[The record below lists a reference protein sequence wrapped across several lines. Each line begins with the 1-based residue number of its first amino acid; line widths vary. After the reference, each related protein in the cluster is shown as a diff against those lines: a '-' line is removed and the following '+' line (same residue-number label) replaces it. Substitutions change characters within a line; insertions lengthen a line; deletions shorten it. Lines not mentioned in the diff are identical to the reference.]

1 MILCSA
7 LKLHDELEPD
17 IILPCYRHSDGYIIL
32 KDLDINY
39 KDFKIIQGFLTSS
52 GDFLDRKEAYT
63 EALRC
68 GQLSAEDRHRKSL
81 KDEIELYSEDLY

>member
-17 IILPCYRHSDGYIIL
+17 IILPCYRHSDGFIIL
-32 KDLDINY
+32 KDLKVNY
-39 KDFKIIQGFLTSS
+39 KQFEITQGFITSN
-52 GDFLDRKEAYT
+52 GTFLNRKEAYQ

-68 GQLSAEDRHRKSL
+68 GQIPTQLRICKTL
-81 KDEIELYSEDLY
+81 NELFSEDLY